1 MNTES
6 MRIGEYCVRDVIVA
20 PPETNVQESAVL
32 MRRHHV
38 GSIVVVRDFR
48 VPIGIVTDRDIVV
61 EVIAKG
67 RSPSAWT
74 LQDIMAPQLVTVRES
89 ESLIDTIRTLRERR
103 VRRAPVL
110 DASGALAGLVALDD
124 LLEVLAEEMGELAR
138 LVSRSR
144 MMAVAAGR

>member
-20 PPETNVQESAVL
+20 PPATTVQEAAAL

-38 GSIVVVRDFR
+38 GCIVVVRDFR
-48 VPIGIVTDRDIVV
+48 VPAGIVTDRDIVV

-67 RSPSAWT
+67 RSPAAWT
-74 LQDIMAPQLVTVRES
+74 LHDIMAAQLVTVRES
-89 ESLIDTIRTLRERR
+89 DSLIDTIRTLRERR

-110 DASGALAGLVALDD
+110 DSAGVLVGLVALDD

-144 MMAVAAGR
+144 TMAVSAGR